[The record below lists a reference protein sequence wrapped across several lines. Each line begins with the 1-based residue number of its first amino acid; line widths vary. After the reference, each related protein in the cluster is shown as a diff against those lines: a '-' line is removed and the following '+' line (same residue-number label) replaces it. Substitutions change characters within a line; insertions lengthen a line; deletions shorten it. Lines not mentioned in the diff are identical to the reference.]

1 MIPAFG
7 GKKAPAAFQVKK
19 ASTQSCSSTPTQG
32 AAASSSPPSHSAAAI
47 PEHSTT
53 SPASALTAATAPDVV
68 LPTKDV
74 DAGIYSSD
82 EDFEKENILI
92 DQQVK
97 KATTK
102 SKKSKVKK
110 DPGAPKRPA
119 SSYTLFC
126 KQV

>member
-1 MIPAFG
+1 MIPAFC
-7 GKKAPAAFQVKK
+7 GKKAPPAFQVKK
-19 ASTQSCSSTPTQG
+19 ASTQSCSSTPAQG
-32 AAASSSPPSHSAAAI
+32 AAASSSPPPHSAAAI
-47 PEHSTT
+47 PDHSTT
-53 SPASALTAATAPDVV
+53 SPASAATAPVV

-74 DAGIYSSD
+74 DAGTYSSD
-82 EDFEKENILI
+82 EDFEKENIPI

>member
-7 GKKAPAAFQVKK
+7 GKKAPPAFQVKK

-32 AAASSSPPSHSAAAI
+32 AAASSSPPPHSAAAI
-47 PEHSTT
+47 PDHSTT
-53 SPASALTAATAPDVV
+53 SPASAATAPVV

-74 DAGIYSSD
+74 DAGTYSSD

-97 KATTK
+97 KAMTK

>member
-7 GKKAPAAFQVKK
+7 GKKAPPAFQVKK
-19 ASTQSCSSTPTQG
+19 ASTQSCSSTPAQG
-32 AAASSSPPSHSAAAI
+32 AAASSSPPPHSAAAI
-47 PEHSTT
+47 P
-53 SPASALTAATAPDVV
+53 ASAQTAATAPVV

-74 DAGIYSSD
+74 DAGNYSSD
-82 EDFEKENILI
+82 EDFEKENIPI

>member
-7 GKKAPAAFQVKK
+7 GKKAPPAFQVKK
-19 ASTQSCSSTPTQG
+19 ASTESCSSTPTQG
-32 AAASSSPPSHSAAAI
+32 AAASSSPPPHSAAAT

-53 SPASALTAATAPDVV
+53 SPASALTAATAPVV

-74 DAGIYSSD
+74 DAGTSD
-82 EDFEKENILI
+82 EDFEKENIPI

>member
-7 GKKAPAAFQVKK
+7 GKKAPPAFQVKK

-53 SPASALTAATAPDVV
+53 SPASALTAATAPVV

-74 DAGIYSSD
+74 DAGTSD
-82 EDFEKENILI
+82 EDFEKENIPI

-102 SKKSKVKK
+102 SKNSKVKK
-110 DPGAPKRPA
+110 DHGAPKRPA

>member
-7 GKKAPAAFQVKK
+7 GKKAPPAFQVKK
-19 ASTQSCSSTPTQG
+19 ASTESCSSTPTQG
-32 AAASSSPPSHSAAAI
+32 AAASSSPPPHSAAAI
-47 PEHSTT
+47 PDHSTT
-53 SPASALTAATAPDVV
+53 SPASAATAPVV

-74 DAGIYSSD
+74 DAGTYSSD

-97 KATTK
+97 KAMTK

>member
-7 GKKAPAAFQVKK
+7 GKKAPPAFQVKK
-19 ASTQSCSSTPTQG
+19 ASTQSCSSTPAQG
-32 AAASSSPPSHSAAAI
+32 AAASSSPPPHSAAAI

-53 SPASALTAATAPDVV
+53 SPASALTAATAPAV

>member
-7 GKKAPAAFQVKK
+7 GKKAPPAFQVKK

-32 AAASSSPPSHSAAAI
+32 AAASSSPPPHSAAAI

-53 SPASALTAATAPDVV
+53 SPASALTAATAPVV

-74 DAGIYSSD
+74 DAGSSD
-82 EDFEKENILI
+82 GDFEKENIPI

>member
-7 GKKAPAAFQVKK
+7 GKKAPPAFQVKK
-19 ASTQSCSSTPTQG
+19 ASTQSCSSTPAQG
-32 AAASSSPPSHSAAAI
+32 AAASSSPPPHSAAAT

-53 SPASALTAATAPDVV
+53 SPASALTAATAPVV

-74 DAGIYSSD
+74 DAGTSD
-82 EDFEKENILI
+82 EDFEKENIHI

>member
-7 GKKAPAAFQVKK
+7 GKKAPPAFQVKK
-19 ASTQSCSSTPTQG
+19 ASTQSCSSTPAQG
-32 AAASSSPPSHSAAAI
+32 AAASSSPPPHSAAAI
-47 PEHSTT
+47 PDHSTT
-53 SPASALTAATAPDVV
+53 SPASAATAPVV

-74 DAGIYSSD
+74 DAGTSD
-82 EDFEKENILI
+82 EDFEKENIPI

>member
-7 GKKAPAAFQVKK
+7 GKKAPPAFQVKK
-19 ASTQSCSSTPTQG
+19 ASTQSCSSTPAQG
-32 AAASSSPPSHSAAAI
+32 AAASSSPPPHSAAAI
-47 PEHSTT
+47 PDHSTT
-53 SPASALTAATAPDVV
+53 SPASAATAPVV

-74 DAGIYSSD
+74 DAGTYSSD
-82 EDFEKENILI
+82 EDFEKENIPI

>member
-7 GKKAPAAFQVKK
+7 GKKAPPAFQVKK
-19 ASTQSCSSTPTQG
+19 ASTQSCSSTPAQG
-32 AAASSSPPSHSAAAI
+32 AAASSSPPPHSAAAI
-47 PEHSTT
+47 PDHSTT
-53 SPASALTAATAPDVV
+53 SPASAATAPVV

-74 DAGIYSSD
+74 DAGNYSSD
-82 EDFEKENILI
+82 EDFEKENIPI

-102 SKKSKVKK
+102 SKNSKVKK
-110 DPGAPKRPA
+110 DHGAPKRPA

>member
-7 GKKAPAAFQVKK
+7 GKKAPPAFQVEK
-19 ASTQSCSSTPTQG
+19 ASTQSCSSTPAQG
-32 AAASSSPPSHSAAAI
+32 AAASSSPPPHSAAAI
-47 PEHSTT
+47 PDHSTT
-53 SPASALTAATAPDVV
+53 SPASAATAPVV

-74 DAGIYSSD
+74 DAGTYSSD
-82 EDFEKENILI
+82 EDFDKENILI

>member
-7 GKKAPAAFQVKK
+7 GKKAPPAFQVKK

-53 SPASALTAATAPDVV
+53 SPTSALTAATAPNVV

-74 DAGIYSSD
+74 DAGSSD
-82 EDFEKENILI
+82 EDFEKENIPI

>member
-7 GKKAPAAFQVKK
+7 GKKAPPAFQVKK

-32 AAASSSPPSHSAAAI
+32 AAASSSPPPHSAADI
-47 PEHSTT
+47 PDHSTT
-53 SPASALTAATAPDVV
+53 SPASAATALV

-74 DAGIYSSD
+74 DAGTCSSD

>member
-7 GKKAPAAFQVKK
+7 GKKAPPAFQVKK
-19 ASTQSCSSTPTQG
+19 ASTQSCSSTPAQG
-32 AAASSSPPSHSAAAI
+32 AAASSSPPPHSAAAI
-47 PEHSTT
+47 PDHSTT
-53 SPASALTAATAPDVV
+53 SPASAATALV

-74 DAGIYSSD
+74 DAGTYSSD

>member
-19 ASTQSCSSTPTQG
+19 TSTQSCSSTPAQG
-32 AAASSSPPSHSAAAI
+32 AAASSSPPPHSAAAI
-47 PEHSTT
+47 PDHSTT
-53 SPASALTAATAPDVV
+53 SPASAATAPVV

-74 DAGIYSSD
+74 DAGTYSSD

-97 KATTK
+97 KAMTK

>member
-19 ASTQSCSSTPTQG
+19 TSTQSCSSTPTQG

-53 SPASALTAATAPDVV
+53 SPTATAPDVV

-74 DAGIYSSD
+74 DAGTYSSD

-126 KQV
+126 KHV

>member
-7 GKKAPAAFQVKK
+7 GKKAPPAFQVKK
-19 ASTQSCSSTPTQG
+19 ASTQSCSSTPAQG
-32 AAASSSPPSHSAAAI
+32 AAASSSPPPHSAAAI
-47 PEHSTT
+47 PDHSTT
-53 SPASALTAATAPDVV
+53 SPASAATALV

-74 DAGIYSSD
+74 DAGTCSSE

>member
-1 MIPAFG
+1 MKVLLDLSHNTGIQLSLQKHCKNIP
-7 GKKAPAAFQVKK
+7 
-19 ASTQSCSSTPTQG
+19 
-32 AAASSSPPSHSAAAI
+32 H
-47 PEHSTT
+47 
-53 SPASALTAATAPDVV
+53 TAPVV

-74 DAGIYSSD
+74 DAGTYSSD

>member
-7 GKKAPAAFQVKK
+7 GKKAPPAFQVKK
-19 ASTQSCSSTPTQG
+19 ASTESCSSTPTQG
-32 AAASSSPPSHSAAAI
+32 AAASSSPPPHSAAAI
-47 PEHSTT
+47 PDHSTT
-53 SPASALTAATAPDVV
+53 SPASAATAPVV

-74 DAGIYSSD
+74 DAGTYSSD

>member
-7 GKKAPAAFQVKK
+7 GKKAPPAFQVKK
-19 ASTQSCSSTPTQG
+19 ASTQSCSSTPAQG
-32 AAASSSPPSHSAAAI
+32 AAASSSPPPHSAAAI
-47 PEHSTT
+47 PDHSTT
-53 SPASALTAATAPDVV
+53 SPASVTTAPVV

-74 DAGIYSSD
+74 DAGTYSSD
-82 EDFEKENILI
+82 EDFDKENILI